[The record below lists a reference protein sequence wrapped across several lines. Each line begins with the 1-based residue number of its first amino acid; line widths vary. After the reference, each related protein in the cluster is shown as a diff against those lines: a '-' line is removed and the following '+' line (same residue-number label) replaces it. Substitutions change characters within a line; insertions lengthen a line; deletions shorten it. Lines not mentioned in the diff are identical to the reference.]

1 MKYLEKPGLSKIFII
16 IFHIVGFVGFSVPH
30 LHDFFISFVPFH
42 LLLMA
47 AILLINQKEYNKP
60 FWLGLI
66 FVYTFGYLIEVVG
79 VSTGAIFGT
88 YAYGNTLGVKVAQV
102 PLLIGVNW
110 VILVFSIGA
119 VLKKY
124 FKHQRNLK
132 SIIGAVALVFID
144 FLIEPVAVKFDYWS
158 WANSAIPLQNYVA
171 WFFVCFILLRVYYQL
186 EFRKSNPVA
195 LTLLV
200 SQVLFFIGLNVT
212 AL

>member
-1 MKYLEKPGLSKIFII
+1 MKYLDKPNLSKIFII
-16 IFHIVGFVGFSVPH
+16 LFHSVGFVGFSIPH
-30 LHDFFISFVPFH
+30 LHDFFISFVPYH

-47 AILLINQKEYNKP
+47 AILLMNQQEFNRP

-66 FVYTFGYLIEVVG
+66 FVYLSGYLVEVLG
-79 VSTGAIFGT
+79 VSTGAVFGE
-88 YAYGNTLGVKVAQV
+88 YAYGATLGIKLMNV

-124 FKHQRNLK
+124 FKHQRLLK
-132 SIIGAVALVFID
+132 SIIGAAILVFID
-144 FLIEPVAVKFDYWS
+144 FLIEPVAVQFDYWS
-158 WANSAIPLQNYVA
+158 WTNSVIPLQNYIA
-171 WFFVCFILLRVYYQL
+171 WFFICVILIRVYYQL

-200 SQVLFFIGLNVT
+200 SQILFFIGLNVT